1 MSETTRR
8 RNMRHRFEQQTRLGV
23 KLISETPLPKKSR
36 DDTPALFKALL
47 KIYET
52 PSYSNRIFDIL
63 EKRIFGNKEK
73 TGRFGL
79 NLWQIFV
86 LAEVKLALKLDYDRL
101 SYMVYSDSV
110 LRQLLGIETET
121 GFERIEIKY
130 QRIVDN
136 VHLLDDDVLKE
147 LNVVIV
153 EMGHEVFKKKE
164 TEALCVKTDS
174 FVVETD
180 VHFPTDYNL
189 LWDSLRKTL
198 DIVKWF
204 VKEYPHISGWRK
216 INVWSRLLKNL
227 SRTIGQI
234 SGQGGKNKEERLK
247 KAVEKY
253 LKKAKDLRSKVMA
266 SKDSFPTGDL
276 KSLSQLTE
284 LERFIL
290 LANKHI
296 DLLERRIIKGEK
308 IPHSEKM
315 FSIFEQHTEWIR
327 KGKKRPSVELGK
339 MVSITTDQ
347 WGLIIDHYVMEK
359 ETDSQIVKSTVD
371 RVLLR
376 YNIYSWSFDRGY
388 WHKENKEYVEEKI
401 PLLVMPK
408 KGKPNKEEREQEQ
421 KEAFKK
427 YKNKHSAVESNI
439 NELEHKG
446 LDKCRDKG
454 EFGFRRYVAV
464 AVCAYNL
471 HKIGK
476 EILKQERNAEIKNRR
491 KKRA

>member
-1 MSETTRR
+1 
-8 RNMRHRFEQQTRLGV
+8 
-23 KLISETPLPKKSR
+23 
-36 DDTPALFKALL
+36 
-47 KIYET
+47 
-52 PSYSNRIFDIL
+52 
-63 EKRIFGNKEK
+63 
-73 TGRFGL
+73 
-79 NLWQIFV
+79 
-86 LAEVKLALKLDYDRL
+86 
-101 SYMVYSDSV
+101 MVYSDSI
-110 LRQLLGIETET
+110 LRQLLGIETEA

-136 VHLLDDDVLKE
+136 VHLLDEDVLKE

-174 FVVETD
+174 FVVETN

-198 DIVKWF
+198 DVVKWF

-253 LKKAKDLRSKVMA
+253 LKKARDLRSKVMA

-276 KSLSQLTE
+276 KSISQLTE

-290 LANKHI
+290 LTDKHI

-327 KGKKRPSVELGK
+327 KGKKHPSVELGK

-376 YNIYSWSFDRGY
+376 YNIL
-388 WHKENKEYVEEKI
+388 N
-401 PLLVMPK
+401 
-408 KGKPNKEEREQEQ
+408 
-421 KEAFKK
+421 
-427 YKNKHSAVESNI
+427 
-439 NELEHKG
+439 
-446 LDKCRDKG
+446 
-454 EFGFRRYVAV
+454 FR
-464 AVCAYNL
+464 
-471 HKIGK
+471 
-476 EILKQERNAEIKNRR
+476 
-491 KKRA
+491 